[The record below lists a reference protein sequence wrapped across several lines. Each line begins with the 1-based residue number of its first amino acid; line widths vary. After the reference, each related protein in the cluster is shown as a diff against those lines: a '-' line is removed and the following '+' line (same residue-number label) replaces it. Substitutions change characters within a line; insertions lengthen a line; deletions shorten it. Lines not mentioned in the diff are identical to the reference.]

1 MVRPQS
7 PNHHYSLPPSNGV
20 SHFDLA
26 HTIHI
31 RLQLEFMITYAPK
44 SNFNLS
50 TKDNQDMTRMIPLFL
65 ILFSL
70 PAYAQLEVG
79 GGLLDNCNQIDALVK
94 DEKFPEAKEKT
105 ALCLEGI
112 EQELSSEIGSYF
124 HEEIGDWTR
133 TSLDKNQAMGF
144 SNISARYEKGSD
156 TVNISL
162 TGSTGGNSG
171 LGGLLGGLA
180 QSGMMGGGKQVT
192 VAGIPSTISPEGDLM
207 VPLEDG
213 SILMFESSDFNSAD
227 AAIDGMGDLINDFP
241 VADINEK
248 LK

>member
-1 MVRPQS
+1 
-7 PNHHYSLPPSNGV
+7 
-20 SHFDLA
+20 
-26 HTIHI
+26 
-31 RLQLEFMITYAPK
+31 
-44 SNFNLS
+44 
-50 TKDNQDMTRMIPLFL
+50 MTRMIPVLL

-79 GGLLDNCNQIDALVK
+79 GELLDNCKQIDALVK
-94 DEKFPEAKEKT
+94 DGNFPEAKEKT

-112 EQELSSEIGSYF
+112 EQRLTNEVSNYF

-133 TSLDKNQAMGF
+133 TSLENNQAMGF

-162 TGSTGGNSG
+162 TGSSGGNSG

-180 QSGMMGGGKQVT
+180 MSGVMGGGQQVT
-192 VAGIPSTISPEGDLM
+192 VGGIPSTISPEGDLM

-213 SILMFESSDFNSAD
+213 SVLMFESSDFNSAD
-227 AAIDGMGDLINDFP
+227 EAIEGMGDLINDFP